1 MRLFSGLFRKV
12 NDISLNYKFSLIYL
26 LCVLVPIISI
36 NVMFFEQVSRNIQVR
51 EERNL
56 QITMDRSVRELR
68 DILLGAVTLSHSIS
82 VDRSFYEKL
91 DLQYEDTVAYYE
103 ALNSGL
109 RDKMT
114 PFLSAYP
121 YVDTIGIYTDNPTI
135 ESGGNYFFLSDSV
148 RRSVWYEQ
156 MQEARGPIGLYVHR
170 EQHPMNAEKKKTYFS
185 VVREMREYPI
195 YNTYRKWLKIDINIG
210 RIEQLMNQDKMDLNL
225 SLIDPNGRI
234 VFSTNQPKLLENETF
249 PLYDESRPA
258 EEGQSIVFE
267 RLLGEAN
274 YFEGWR
280 LVGTADP
287 HRISAALF
295 ESRKFIWIVAIVS
308 TFVPTALIVIILRS
322 YNDRIKRLLRHMTK
336 VKNGKF
342 DLIETVEGKDEIGG
356 LIRSFNLMTKKIHS
370 LIHDVYELEIQ
381 KKDLELESVRAEMN
395 LLQSQMNPH
404 FLFNTLNALLVVS
417 AKNKY
422 TDITEIIRN
431 LSLLLRRLI
440 DWTEDLVPLRE
451 ELHFTEMYL
460 QIEKFRFSDRFDY
473 TIRIDEGAELLPVP
487 KMCVQTLVENACKHG
502 LQAVRG
508 MRQIRVDVKI
518 VSSYMIVEVEDNGI
532 GMSSEKLNSIK
543 AKMRKA
549 RGNGEGIGL
558 RNVYQRLRLYY
569 DDRVDFR
576 IDSEPNGGTKVMFRM
591 PIRSQIQ
598 EKGELPDV

>member
-26 LCVLVPIISI
+26 LCVLLPIITI
-36 NVMFFEQVSRNIQVR
+36 NIMFFEQVSRNIQVR

-56 QITMDRSVRELR
+56 QITMDRAVRELK
-68 DILLGAVTLSHSIS
+68 DTLLGAVTLSHSIS

-91 DLQYEDTVAYYE
+91 DAEYEDTVAYYE
-103 ALNSGL
+103 SLNSGL

-135 ESGGNYFFLSDSV
+135 ESGGHYFFLSESV
-148 RRSVWYEQ
+148 RSSVWYIR
-156 MQEARGPIGLYVHR
+156 MQEVGGPIGLFVHR
-170 EQHPMNAEKKKTYFS
+170 EQDPMNSEKKKTYFS
-185 VVREMREYPI
+185 VVREMNEYPI
-195 YNTYRKWLKIDINIG
+195 YNTYRKWLKIDISIAK
-210 RIEQLMNQDKMDLNL
+210 IEQLLNQDKMDLNL
-225 SLIDPNGRI
+225 SLIDPYGRV
-234 VFSTNQPKLLENETF
+234 VFASNRPKLTEKEDF
-249 PLYDESRPA
+249 PIYDKGGTED
-258 EEGQSIVFE
+258 EGNSLVFE
-267 RLLGEAN
+267 RPLGQAN
-274 YFEGWR
+274 YFAGWK
-280 LVGTADP
+280 LIGTADP
-287 HRISAALF
+287 HLISAALF
-295 ESRKFIWIVAIVS
+295 ESRKFIWGVAIIS
-308 TFVPTALIVIILRS
+308 TFVPTALIIIILRS

-342 DLIETVEGKDEIGG
+342 DLIETMEGKDEIGG
-356 LIRSFNLMTKKIHS
+356 LIRSFNMMTTKIHS

-422 TDITEIIRN
+422 ADITEIIRN
-431 LSLLLRRLI
+431 LSLLLRRMI
-440 DWTEDLVPLRE
+440 DWSEDLVPLRE

-460 QIEKFRFSDRFDY
+460 QIEKFRFSDRFNY
-473 TIRIDEGAELLPVP
+473 TIRIDDGAELLPVP

-502 LQAVRG
+502 LQAVKG
-508 MRQIRVDVKI
+508 MRQIRIDVKI
-518 VSSYMIVEVEDNGI
+518 VSTYMIVEVEDNGI
-532 GMSSEKLNSIK
+532 GMSPEQLVAIK
-543 AKMRKA
+543 QRVRET
-549 RGNGEGIGL
+549 RGNGESIGL

-576 IDSEPNGGTKVMFRM
+576 IDSEPDSGTKVMFRM
-591 PIRSQIQ
+591 PIRAQIQ
-598 EKGELPDV
+598 ERGELPNV